1 MMMSFEGYSFCKPH
15 SASYARVSFQAA
27 YLKVHHPAEF
37 MAAVIS
43 NQGGF
48 YSTFAYV
55 SEARRMGLAI
65 APPDV
70 NRSRITWGGADGTLR
85 VGLMAVKGV
94 SAAILAR
101 IVAERDRQL
110 FMDGGDFFGRTRC
123 DEAEA
128 RALIDAGALDGLGGA
143 ACRAQLGWGLALW
156 QKRRRKQRT
165 RPADR
170 LFATATSIPAPAF
183 PAETPSRRLWREF
196 AVLGFLCD
204 RHPLYLFERQLAGV
218 QRIKAAHLHRH
229 AGRRVRLAGWLITG
243 KRVRT
248 KHGDPMEFLSF
259 EDETALI
266 EATFFPRVYARFCH
280 LLETGHPYLLTGTV
294 DEDWGAH
301 TLNVQ
306 HVTRLSGTAGG

>member
-1 MMMSFEGYSFCKPH
+1 
-15 SASYARVSFQAA
+15 
-27 YLKVHHPAEF
+27 
-37 MAAVIS
+37 
-43 NQGGF
+43 
-48 YSTFAYV
+48 
-55 SEARRMGLAI
+55 
-65 APPDV
+65 
-70 NRSRITWGGADGTLR
+70 
-85 VGLMAVKGV
+85 MAVKGV
-94 SAAILAR
+94 SAVTLAR

-110 FMDGGDFFGRTRC
+110 FMDGGDFFRRTRC

-143 ACRAQLGWGLALW
+143 VCRAQLRWELALW
-156 QKRRRKQRT
+156 QKRRREQHA
-165 RPADR
+165 RPVDG
-170 LFATATSIPAPAF
+170 LFATGTPLPAPVF
-183 PAETPSRRLWREF
+183 PAEIQSRRLWREF

-204 RHPLYLFERQLAGV
+204 RHPLSLFKTQLTGV
-218 QRIKAAHLHRH
+218 QRIKAVHLHRH
-229 AGRRVRLAGWLITG
+229 SGRRVRLAGWLITG

-266 EATFFPRVYARFCH
+266 ETTFFPRTYVRFCH

-306 HVTRLSGTAGG
+306 HVARLGGTARDMNMNSVLEKGLKSA